1 MHKINLK
8 HVGKHNR
15 KNTPVLGTGI
25 IAKGLGSTRLKNP
38 QLWNYYCTHPAPTK
52 DTLNRDREII

>member
-1 MHKINLK
+1 MHKINFK

-15 KNTPVLGTGI
+15 RNTPVLGTGI

-38 QLWNYYCTHPAPTK
+38 QLGTTTVPILYPQK
-52 DTLNRDREII
+52 IL